1 MLTPPEETGPPV
13 PELLTAPIEL
23 GGSDLH
29 LMAGSPPLGRT
40 R

>member
-13 PELLTAPIEL
+13 PELLNALIEL

-29 LMAGSPPLGRT
+29 LVAGSPPFGRI